1 MKSLEAQISDMEAET
16 ERLSRALEQ
25 QRSASAEVEVT
36 TNRKVEEFSRELQ
49 KKVNPPFIK
58 LRFSDLTHVA
68 DIRCR
73 PTEAEAQTIPGLR

>member
-1 MKSLEAQISDMEAET
+1 MEAET

-49 KKVNPPFIK
+49 KKVNPPPFIR

-68 DIRCR
+68 DIRCG